1 MCKTWLYYTPKPL
14 RNTPFSDSVR
24 LKFNLTLF
32 LFCNLSFEGYLA
44 VTLLIGRYIN
54 ELRLTPTHPLRKEN
68 YSFNMLKAGADL
80 GLILTDFLNEE
91 PREQA
96 SRGAPGNFFLIFFL
110 RKFPFSGFCLMPGN
124 WKKKTFVQTIF
135 QKVLLLLFYY

>member
-54 ELRLTPTHPLRKEN
+54 ELRLRKEN

-80 GLILTDFLNEE
+80 GLILTDFLNEG

-96 SRGAPGNFFLIFFL
+96 SRGAPGNFFWFL
-110 RKFPFSGFCLMPGN
+110 KSLKFPFSGFCLMPGN